1 MTRPHL
7 ATTCPTRRRGA
18 SAGSGGIREP
28 RARRTSPAG
37 QGLACALRGR
47 GWWHCRQPGQVEVA
61 LEDGL
66 SIVRLLGEHDLSTQQ
81 IVAAK
86 LAALIEAGNPLV
98 FDVTQATFIDSTV
111 VNAVVRAG
119 SALAARGVPVAL
131 VVPDSASRGVSKLIG
146 LVEQKVA
153 IVRSPAEAKQ
163 LLLSAR
169 QAD

>member
-1 MTRPHL
+1 
-7 ATTCPTRRRGA
+7 
-18 SAGSGGIREP
+18 
-28 RARRTSPAG
+28 
-37 QGLACALRGR
+37 LRGR